1 MLGFD
6 SKKKLLLV
14 SLFALALPAT
24 TVLADKPTW
33 NEGGQHQN
41 QKGKSK
47 EDKGIRVN
55 SEGHHEKSSKN
66 AEKNKV
72 RSDYYF
78 GDPHRAVVRNYYSG
92 QFRAGHCPPGL
103 AKKNKGCL
111 PPGQAKKWRVG
122 YPLPRD
128 VTFYDLPSDIILGM
142 GPAPSGYRYVRVASD
157 ILMIAVGAGMVVDAI
172 QDLGGW

>member
-1 MLGFD
+1 MQRFY
-6 SKKKLLLV
+6 SKKKQLLV
-14 SLFALALPAT
+14 SLFALTLSAT

-33 NEGGQHQN
+33 KEGGQHQN
-41 QKGKSK
+41 PKGKSK
-47 EDKGIRVN
+47 EDKGNRGN
-55 SEGHHEKSSKN
+55 SEGRHEKSPKN
-66 AEKNKV
+66 ADKNKV
-72 RSDYYF
+72 RTDLYF
-78 GDPHRAVVRNYYSG
+78 GDQHRTVVRNYYSG

-122 YPLPRD
+122 YPLPRN

-157 ILMIAVGAGMVVDAI
+157 ILMISVGTGMVVDAI